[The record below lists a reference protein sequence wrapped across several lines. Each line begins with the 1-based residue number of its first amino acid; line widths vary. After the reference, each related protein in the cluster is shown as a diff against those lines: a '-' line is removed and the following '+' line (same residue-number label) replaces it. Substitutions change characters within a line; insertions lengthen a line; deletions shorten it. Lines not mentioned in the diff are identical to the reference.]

1 MADDRLFRL
10 TYDSGT
16 IKYGPRVV
24 VGPAAAYTLKHK
36 GSWSYRVGMLTKVE
50 ATDME
55 ATSGWADVTEE
66 FLGADAT
73 ARAEAKARNQRE
85 ASERAREHAN
95 RCPNCG
101 TSSVVGRA
109 IEHSIK
115 DPFTGETS
123 ARMVF

>member
-1 MADDRLFRL
+1 MTADHRLFKL

-16 IKYGPRVV
+16 VKYGPRVM

-36 GSWSYRVGMLTKVE
+36 GSWSHRLGMVTKIE
-50 ATDME
+50 ATDMD
-55 ATSGWADVTEE
+55 ATGGWDDVTEE

-73 ARAEAKARNQRE
+73 ARADAKARNQRE
-85 ASERAREHAN
+85 AVERARAA
-95 RCPNCG
+95 RCSHCG
-101 TSSVVGRA
+101 SSPVVGRA
-109 IEHSIK
+109 IEHSIQ